1 MVGRQAD
8 TVYGRPPSVTSQGPA
23 MLSLIGYAN
32 RLSGRPGDTIEFKV
46 SSTSKRDFRADLVR
60 IVCADPNP
68 DGPGQKEDKI
78 SAHFE
83 GSYPSRAKTTVLGSY
98 GRVETAHVLD
108 GLQSFTAIATIWP
121 TLPGNAAHRGDQGI
135 IARYDKGRAGFA
147 LCLDAKGALSVVIGR
162 ARGEPVQLSMPAPL
176 LDRSWYHVWA
186 SFDAASGRLTV
197 GAAPAGVWREV
208 ETTSTTVK
216 GKADLDGGCALMLA
230 AMGQGSTAQGGLL
243 TGDAKPNDAKPNDIW
258 GHYNGKLERPALYD
272 RALSHDE
279 IPLVL
284 GGTALP
290 GRVAEWSFAY
300 EIMTADVIDLGPHAL
315 PTRLVNCPSRA
326 MTGSNWENKEYCWR
340 HAPEQY
346 AAIHFHDDDI
356 ADCGWETDFTFT
368 VPEGLRSGTYAARL
382 TCGAAEDRIPFF
394 VLPPKGKRTA
404 DICVLISTFTYIVYG
419 NHARP
424 TWSHPKWRKAW
435 EDRTKSWGGYPNNPG
450 EFRQFGLSTYNFH
463 RDGSGIATAT
473 LHRPMLNVRPGYV
486 TYPDAIHGS
495 GLRHFP
501 ADTHLTAWL
510 EAKGYDYDVVTD
522 HELHA
527 EGHAA
532 IKDYKVVLTGSHPE
546 YHTSATLD
554 ALQAFRDGGGRF
566 CYLGGNGFYWKVAV
580 SEAWPGVVEI
590 RRGEGGIRAWAADPG
605 EYFNAFDGEY
615 GGLWRRNGR
624 PPQNLSGVGF
634 TAQGDFVGSYYKVRT
649 EAKDPRVAWMF
660 KGVKDKKLGDFGL
673 SGRGAAGFE
682 LDRTDKRLG
691 TPRHALVVAA
701 SEGHEPD
708 APWVLVPEEMLTHL
722 TTVPG
727 EKPKD
732 LIRADLTFFE
742 TPAGGAVFST
752 GSIAFCGSLPWNN
765 FDNNISRLFGNVLD
779 RFLDP
784 APFAM
789 PGK

>member
-1 MVGRQAD
+1 MPS
-8 TVYGRPPSVTSQGPA
+8 PPLP
-23 MLSLIGYAN
+23 LIGYAN
-32 RLSGRPGDTIEFKV
+32 RLSARPGETIEFKI
-46 SSTSKRDFRADLVR
+46 SSTSKRDFKADLVH
-60 IVCADPNP
+60 IICADPNP
-68 DGPGQKEDKI
+68 EGPGQQEVEI
-78 SAHFE
+78 AAHFA
-83 GSYPSRAKTTVLGSY
+83 GSYPSVAKTAPLGSY
-98 GRVETAHVLD
+98 ARVEPVGPVA
-108 GLQSFTAIATIWP
+108 GLASFTAIATIWP
-121 TLPGNAAHRGDQGI
+121 TMPGTAHHKGEQGI
-135 IARYDKGRAGFA
+135 IARFDSGDDKGLA
-147 LCLDAKGALSVVIGR
+147 LCLDTQGAACAIVGKG
-162 ARGEPVQLSMPAPL
+162 RGEPVRLSTGTPL
-176 LDRSWYHVWA
+176 LDRTWYHVWA
-186 SFDAASGRLTV
+186 SFDAASGALTV
-197 GAAPAGVWREV
+197 GQMPVGNLEEAQVV
-208 ETTSTTVK
+208 EETVR
-216 GKADLDGGCALMLA
+216 GRTALDGECALLLA
-230 AMGQGSTAQGGLL
+230 AMGSGSANG
-243 TGDAKPNDAKPNDIW
+243 NDVW

-272 RALSHDE
+272 RALSDAE
-279 IPLVL
+279 IARVL
-284 GGTALP
+284 GGEALP
-290 GRVAEWSFAY
+290 GRVAEWNFSWQ
-300 EIMTADVIDLGPHAL
+300 MMSADAIDLGPHAL
-315 PTRLVNCPSRA
+315 KTQLVNCPARA
-326 MTGSNWENKEYCWR
+326 MTGSNWTGRETCWR

-356 ADCGWETDFTFT
+356 ADCGWETDFSFT

-382 TCGAAEDRIPFF
+382 KCGAHEDRIPFF

-404 DICVLISTFTYIVYG
+404 DICVLISTLTYIVYG

-424 TWSHPKWRKAW
+424 TWSNPKWRKAW
-435 EDRTKSWGGYPNNPG
+435 EDRTKKWGGYPNNPG
-450 EFRQFGLSTYNFH
+450 EFREFGLSTYNFH
-463 RDGSGIATAT
+463 RDGSGIAYTT

-522 HELHA
+522 HELHT
-527 EGHAA
+527 EGHDA
-532 IKDYKVVLTGSHPE
+532 IKDYRVVLTGSHPE
-546 YHTSATLD
+546 YHTPATLD
-554 ALQAFRDGGGRF
+554 ALQSYRDGGGRF

-580 SEAWPGVVEI
+580 SSEWPGVVEI
-590 RRGEGGIRAWAADPG
+590 RRGEGGIRAWAAEPG

-634 TAQGDFVGSYYKVRT
+634 TAQGDFVGSYYKVRA

-708 APWVLVPEEMLTHL
+708 APWVLVPEEMLTHI

-765 FDNNISRLFGNVLD
+765 YDNNISTLFGNVMK

-784 APFAM
+784 KPFAM